1 MKAVFTIT
9 CPAVLGA
16 GVAGH
21 LIQLVEG
28 RQSLAETAAISFAD
42 TRISTPYLFLNPF
55 STHIAPCSA
64 GGGELGRTRAGA
76 DIDVVLGMHA
86 APSLAMK
93 RHDAVQPALN
103 VPRTNARP

>member
-64 GGGELGRTRAGA
+64 GEANS
-76 DIDVVLGMHA
+76 VEPVPVLTSTSSSACM
-86 APSLAMK
+86 PLRRS
-93 RHDAVQPALN
+93 R
-103 VPRTNARP
+103 